1 MVHVLTKLIF
11 RFSIPCFTNKVLFEF
26 KCMFK
31 NDVNE
36 KWVVPVNMCKYICV
50 YLHLS
55 CWSVSLWYSNPPE
68 SSSSPK
74 SIPTEPK
81 STKSWK
87 KNEKNRTLPTV
98 FWFVDCFWLRN
109 IRSSAQLKPYF
120 TCKLHNKCALPGSF
134 LGICLP

>member
-1 MVHVLTKLIF
+1 MVHGLTKLIF

-55 CWSVSLWYSNPPE
+55 C
-68 SSSSPK
+68 
-74 SIPTEPK
+74 
-81 STKSWK
+81 
-87 KNEKNRTLPTV
+87 
-98 FWFVDCFWLRN
+98 
-109 IRSSAQLKPYF
+109 
-120 TCKLHNKCALPGSF
+120 
-134 LGICLP
+134 